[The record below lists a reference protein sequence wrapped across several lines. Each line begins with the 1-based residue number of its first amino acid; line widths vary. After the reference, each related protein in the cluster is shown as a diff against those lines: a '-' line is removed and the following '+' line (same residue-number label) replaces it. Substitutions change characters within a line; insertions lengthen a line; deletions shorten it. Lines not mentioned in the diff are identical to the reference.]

1 MPLALCALLL
11 CAFAPLH
18 ETLSSVLNSTTQSEQ
33 TVTLVAVGDIM
44 LARGVG
50 RKIERY
56 GTAYPFALVEDTI
69 SRADIAFGN
78 LECPITKNCERAA
91 KRFSFRAEPRVVSA
105 LTEAGFD
112 VLSLAN
118 NHSTD
123 CGASGLL
130 ETMRNLE
137 AAGIKSTGAGRTQA
151 EAAKPTVIEIKG
163 IKIAFVGFSEF
174 IPEAAS
180 FDEEQA
186 SIAFASDE
194 NVRRSVAAARERADV
209 VVASFHWG
217 VEYASRP
224 RERELKLARVAAEA
238 GACLV
243 IGHHTH
249 VLQGMQTVTTKSSD
263 GERRALVA
271 YSLGNFVF
279 DSPEGFDKRS
289 TESVILRCTLSRRG
303 LESFEATPVRLEGAR
318 PRPAK
323 LLEAREISARLD
335 CLSAELEAK

>member
-1 MPLALCALLL
+1 
-11 CAFAPLH
+11 
-18 ETLSSVLNSTTQSEQ
+18 
-33 TVTLVAVGDIM
+33 VTLVAVGDIM

-56 GTAYPFALVEDTI
+56 GTAYPFALVEDII

-78 LECPITKNCERAA
+78 LECPVTKNCERAA
-91 KRFSFRAEPRVVSA
+91 KRFSFRAAPHAVSA

-123 CGASGLL
+123 CGAAGLL

-151 EAAKPTVIEIKG
+151 EAAEPTFIEVKG

-174 IPEAAS
+174 IPEASS
-180 FDEEQA
+180 FDEENA
-186 SIAFASDE
+186 SIAFASEE
-194 NVRRSVAAARERADV
+194 NVRRAVAAARERADV

-224 RERELKLARVAAEA
+224 RERELELARVATEA

-249 VLQGMQTVTTKSSD
+249 VLQGMQTITTEDSN
-263 GERRALVA
+263 GTRRALIA

-279 DSPEGFDKRS
+279 DSPGGFDKRA
-289 TESVILRCTLSRRG
+289 TESVILRCTLNRRG
-303 LESFEATPVRLEGAR
+303 VVAYEALPVRLEGAR
-318 PRPAK
+318 PHPAK
-323 LLEAREISARLD
+323 LLEAEEISARLD
-335 CLSAELEAK
+335 RLSTELQAK